1 MNKYQ
6 EALKFFIKLAN
17 RVPLK
22 FANDEFCEQFD
33 KNIVLIKELVDRAT
47 PVAIELRN
55 DAFHCPRC
63 GASIHNKLIYTFYC
77 NECGQAFEG
86 GMKDVK

>member
-6 EALKFFIKLAN
+6 EALSSVLFTMHN
-17 RVPLK
+17 RVKPKALGR
-22 FANDEFCEQFD
+22 CEDSNFD
-33 KNIVLIKELVDRAT
+33 LLQELVDRET

-55 DAFHCPRC
+55 DGFHCPRC

>member
-6 EALKFFIKLAN
+6 EALDKLLMWSSNGYCALE
-17 RVPLK
+17 VESEEYTYLK
-22 FANDEFCEQFD
+22 GTLQ
-33 KNIVLIKELVDRAT
+33 ELVDRAT